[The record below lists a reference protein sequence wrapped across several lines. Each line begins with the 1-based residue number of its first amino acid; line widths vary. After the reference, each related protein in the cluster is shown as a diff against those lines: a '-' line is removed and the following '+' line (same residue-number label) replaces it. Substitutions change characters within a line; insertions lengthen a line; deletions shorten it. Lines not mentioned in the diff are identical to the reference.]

1 MLTTL
6 VNFLEAFSLFFNLFV
21 SPHSRV
27 TAVQFCPVSRIIT
40 EDQASLKSQL
50 WTPMHLDYLELLE
63 FMSGPKKDDDA
74 IVYLLLS
81 VKLIAVFARES
92 PQTLFTRIWSHFSQ
106 FLKQGD
112 PWHPFC
118 PLLSWMQTCFIS
130 SGLIRL
136 GRDLHDLLYKSW
148 NINSHDKAD
157 GECKDLSFPRLGHRI
172 IEETLRNRSALITT

>member
-40 EDQASLKSQL
+40 EDQASLKNQL
-50 WTPMHLDYLELLE
+50 RTPMHLDYLELLE

-81 VKLIAVFARES
+81 VKPIALLARES
-92 PQTLFTRIWSHFSQ
+92 PQTLFTRESSETRVWSHYSQ

-130 SGLIRL
+130 SGLIWL
-136 GRDLHDLLYKSW
+136 GRDLHDLLYKKLEHQLSW
-148 NINSHDKAD
+148 
-157 GECKDLSFPRLGHRI
+157 
-172 IEETLRNRSALITT
+172 